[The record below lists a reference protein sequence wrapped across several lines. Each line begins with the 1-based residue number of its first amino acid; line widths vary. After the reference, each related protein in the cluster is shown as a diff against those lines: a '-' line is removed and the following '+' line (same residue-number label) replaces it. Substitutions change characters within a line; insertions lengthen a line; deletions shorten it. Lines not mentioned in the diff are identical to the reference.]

1 MSFKAKGAHFT
12 SQFFQTP
19 HPFYLY
25 KKMSRIKL
33 AIPPHTI
40 AVITVPVR
48 ITDINYGNHL
58 GNDAFVSII
67 HEARMQWLQQYNYT
81 ELNIAGTGLILADL
95 AVEFKA
101 ESFYGD
107 VVEVKIA
114 VGEITKVSF
123 ELYYQLSTKRNTTTI
138 VLALAK
144 TGMVS
149 YDYGAKK
156 VIAIPEKLREVLH
169 SKF

>member
-1 MSFKAKGAHFT
+1 
-12 SQFFQTP
+12 
-19 HPFYLY
+19 
-25 KKMSRIKL
+25 MSRIKL
-33 AIPPHTI
+33 EIPQHTI
-40 AVITVPVR
+40 AIIMVPVR

-67 HEARMQWLQQYNYT
+67 HEARIQWLQRHNYT
-81 ELNIAGTGLILADL
+81 ELNIEGRGLILADL

-107 VVEVKIA
+107 IIEVIIA
-114 VGEITKVSF
+114 AGEISKASF
-123 ELYYQLSTKRNTTTI
+123 ELYYQLSTQRNDKKF

-156 VIAIPEKLREVLH
+156 VIAIPEKLIRILGN
-169 SKF
+169 KI

>member
-1 MSFKAKGAHFT
+1 M
-12 SQFFQTP
+12 P
-19 HPFYLY
+19 
-25 KKMSRIKL
+25 RIKL
-33 AIPPHTI
+33 EIPPHAIATI
-40 AVITVPVR
+40 TIPVR

-58 GNDAFVSII
+58 GNDAFVAIV
-67 HEARMQWLQQYNYT
+67 HEARVQWLQQHGYT
-81 ELNIAGTGLILADL
+81 ELNIEGTGLILADL

-107 VVEVKIA
+107 NIEIIITT
-114 VGEITKVSF
+114 GEISKVSF
-123 ELYYQLSTKRNTTTI
+123 ELYYQLFAQRNNTKI

-156 VIAIPEKLREVLH
+156 VIAIPQKLRSILGN
-169 SKF
+169 KN